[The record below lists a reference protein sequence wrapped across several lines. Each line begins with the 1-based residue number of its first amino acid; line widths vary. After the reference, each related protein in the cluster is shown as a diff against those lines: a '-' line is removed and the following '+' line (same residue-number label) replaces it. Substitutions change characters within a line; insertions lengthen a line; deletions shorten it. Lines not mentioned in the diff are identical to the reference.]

1 MKTFKSFLV
10 EVPGWSGSLSEKLFD
25 IGFHQGFERGGNL
38 VGFWLPISSPIFKRI
53 GIEEVRATVFH
64 VTDKEHYPTL
74 KKLQGKKQSIS
85 AFFGMKAEYF
95 EQGVQTS
102 GGVIAELDANILSA
116 WKGDVMS
123 SPDKSGRRWVKLAH
137 FKGVD
142 RDQDIKK
149 VLVGVEKLIG
159 KLLLKYHSSTYMEN
173 HDGNLDPV
181 NYPGHWQ
188 ALGQILGDKRSP
200 TRDTKKLSL
209 LIKDYIDGMEKVMK
223 SNVKQFKEIFQGYL
237 STRFTDNEWD
247 EQIVNK
253 IKIKKVHAVNSGNW
267 YRQSDS
273 GDPDEDDYR
282 GYLDFLAAVRADGF
296 KAKFWDDNFELEK
309 YISNVA
315 TLETGR

>member
-64 VTDKEHYPTL
+64 VTDKEHFSTL

-123 SPDKSGRRWVKLAH
+123 SPDKGGRRWVKLAH

-142 RDQDIKK
+142 RDQNITK

-159 KLLLKYHSSTYMEN
+159 KLLLKYHSSTYMRN

-247 EQIVNK
+247 GQIVNK
-253 IKIKKVHAVNSGNW
+253 IKIKKVHLVFSPAW
-267 YRQSDS
+267 YRPDMS
-273 GDPDEDDYR
+273 GDPDEDDYK
-282 GYLDFLAAVRADGF
+282 GYEDFIEELKSDGIEGKYYNDPF
-296 KAKFWDDNFELEK
+296 DLEK

>member
-38 VGFWLPISSPIFKRI
+38 IGFWLPISSSIFKRI

-64 VTDKEHYPTL
+64 VTDKVHYPTL

-95 EQGVQTS
+95 EQGVQTQ
-102 GGVIAELDANILSA
+102 GGVVAELDANILSA

-142 RDQDIKK
+142 RDQNISK

-159 KLLLKYHSSTYMEN
+159 KLLLKYHSSTYMRN
-173 HDGNLDPV
+173 HDGKLDPV

-253 IKIKKVHAVNSGNW
+253 IKIKKVHLVFSPAW
-267 YRQSDS
+267 YRPDMS
-273 GDPDEDDYR
+273 GDPDEDDYK
-282 GYLDFLAAVRADGF
+282 GYEDFIEELKADGIKGKYYKDPF
-296 KAKFWDDNFELEK
+296 DLEK

>member
-1 MKTFKSFLV
+1 
-10 EVPGWSGSLSEKLFD
+10 
-25 IGFHQGFERGGNL
+25 
-38 VGFWLPISSPIFKRI
+38 
-53 GIEEVRATVFH
+53 
-64 VTDKEHYPTL
+64 
-74 KKLQGKKQSIS
+74 
-85 AFFGMKAEYF
+85 
-95 EQGVQTS
+95 
-102 GGVIAELDANILSA
+102 
-116 WKGDVMS
+116 
-123 SPDKSGRRWVKLAH
+123 
-137 FKGVD
+137 
-142 RDQDIKK
+142 
-149 VLVGVEKLIG
+149 VGVEKLIG

-173 HDGNLDPV
+173 HKWKLDPV

-253 IKIKKVHAVNSGNW
+253 IKIKKVHLVFSPAW
-267 YRQSDS
+267 YRPDMS
-273 GDPDEDDYR
+273 GDPDEDDYK
-282 GYLDFLAAVRADGF
+282 GYEDFIEELKADGIKGKYYKDPF
-296 KAKFWDDNFELEK
+296 DLEK

>member
-1 MKTFKSFLV
+1 MKTFKSYLA

-38 VGFWLPISSPIFKRI
+38 VGFWLPISSSIFKRI

-64 VTDKEHYPTL
+64 VTDKVHYPTL

-95 EQGVQTS
+95 EQGIQTQ
-102 GGVIAELDANILSA
+102 GGVVAELDANILSA

-123 SPDKSGRRWVKLAH
+123 SPDKGGRRWVKLAH

-142 RDQDIKK
+142 RDQNISK

-173 HDGNLDPV
+173 HDGTLHPT

-188 ALGQILGDKRSP
+188 ALGQLLGDKRSP
-200 TRDTKKLSL
+200 NRDTKKLSL

-237 STRFTDNEWD
+237 SSRFTDNDWD

-253 IKIKKVHAVNSGNW
+253 IKIKKVHLVFSPAW
-267 YRQSDS
+267 YRPDMS
-273 GDPDEDDYR
+273 GDPDEDDYK
-282 GYLDFLAAVRADGF
+282 GYEDFIEELKADGI
-296 KAKFWDDNFELEK
+296 KGKYYDDPFDLEK

-315 TLETGR
+315 TMETGR

>member
-1 MKTFKSFLV
+1 MKTFKSFLA
-10 EVPGWSGSLSEKLFD
+10 EAPGWSGSLSEKLFD
-25 IGFHQGFERGGNL
+25 VGFHQGFERGGNL
-38 VGFWLPISSPIFKRI
+38 IGFWLPISPSIFKRI

-95 EQGVQTS
+95 EQGVKTQ

-159 KLLLKYHSSTYMEN
+159 KLLLKYHSSTYIEN
-173 HDGNLDPV
+173 HDGKLDPV

-253 IKIKKVHAVNSGNW
+253 IKIKKVHLVSSDAW

-273 GDPDEDDYR
+273 GDPDEDDYK
-282 GYLDFLAAVRADGF
+282 GYEDFIEELKSDGIKGKYYKDPF
-296 KAKFWDDNFELEK
+296 DLEK

>member
-1 MKTFKSFLV
+1 MKTFKSFLA
-10 EVPGWSGSLSEKLFD
+10 EAPGWSGRLSEKLFD
-25 IGFHQGFERGGNL
+25 VGFHQGFERGGNL
-38 VGFWLPISSPIFKRI
+38 IGFWLPISPSILKRI

-95 EQGVQTS
+95 EQGVKTQ

-116 WKGDVMS
+116 WEGDVMS
-123 SPDKSGRRWVKLAH
+123 SPDKGGRRWVKLAH

-159 KLLLKYHSSTYMEN
+159 KLLLKYHSSTYIEN
-173 HDGNLDPV
+173 HDGKLDPV

-253 IKIKKVHAVNSGNW
+253 IKIKKVHLVSSDAW

-273 GDPDEDDYR
+273 GDPDEDDYK
-282 GYLDFLAAVRADGF
+282 GYEDFIEELKADGI
-296 KAKFWDDNFELEK
+296 KGKYYDDPFDLEK

>member
-1 MKTFKSFLV
+1 MKTFKSYLA
-10 EVPGWSGSLSEKLFD
+10 EAPGWSGSLSEKLFD

-38 VGFWLPISSPIFKRI
+38 VGFWLPISSSIFKRI
-53 GIEEVRATVFH
+53 GIDEVRATVFH
-64 VTDKEHYPTL
+64 VTDKVHFPTL

-95 EQGVQTS
+95 EQGIQTQ
-102 GGVIAELDANILSA
+102 GGVVAELDANILSA

-123 SPDKSGRRWVKLAH
+123 SPDKGGRRWVKLAH

-142 RDQDIKK
+142 RDQNISK

-173 HDGNLDPV
+173 HDGTLHPT

-188 ALGQILGDKRSP
+188 ALGQLLGYKRSP
-200 TRDTKKLSL
+200 NRDTKKLSL

-237 STRFTDNEWD
+237 STRFTDNDWD

-253 IKIKKVHAVNSGNW
+253 IKIKKVHLVFSPAW
-267 YRQSDS
+267 YRPDMS
-273 GDPDEDDYR
+273 GDPDEDDYK
-282 GYLDFLAAVRADGF
+282 GYEDFIEELKADGI
-296 KAKFWDDNFELEK
+296 KGKYYDDPFDLEK

>member
-38 VGFWLPISSPIFKRI
+38 IGFWLPISSSIFKRI

-64 VTDKEHYPTL
+64 VTDKVHYPTL

-85 AFFGMKAEYF
+85 AFFSMKAEYF
-95 EQGVQTS
+95 EQGVQTQ

-123 SPDKSGRRWVKLAH
+123 SPDKGGARWVKLAH

-149 VLVGVEKLIG
+149 VLVGVENLIG

-173 HDGNLDPV
+173 HDGFLHPT

-223 SNVKQFKEIFQGYL
+223 SNVKQFKEIFHGYL
-237 STRFTDNEWD
+237 SARFTDDEWD

-253 IKIKKVHAVNSGNW
+253 IKIKKVHLVFSAAW
-267 YRQSDS
+267 YRPDMS
-273 GDPDEDDYR
+273 GDPDEDDYK
-282 GYLDFLAAVRADGF
+282 GYEDFIEELKADGIEGKYYKDPF
-296 KAKFWDDNFELEK
+296 DLEK

-315 TLETGR
+315 TLETRR

>member
-38 VGFWLPISSPIFKRI
+38 VGFWLPISSSIFKRI

-64 VTDKEHYPTL
+64 VTDKVHYPTL

-85 AFFGMKAEYF
+85 AFFSMKAEYF
-95 EQGVQTS
+95 EQGVQTQ

-116 WKGDVMS
+116 WKGDVLS
-123 SPDKSGRRWVKLAH
+123 SPDKGGARWVKLAH

-173 HDGNLDPV
+173 HDGKLDPV

-237 STRFTDNEWD
+237 STRFTDEEWD

-253 IKIKKVHAVNSGNW
+253 IKIKKVHLVFSPAW
-267 YRQSDS
+267 YRPDMS
-273 GDPDEDDYR
+273 GDPDEDDYK
-282 GYLDFLAAVRADGF
+282 GYEDFIEELKSDGIKGKYYKDPF
-296 KAKFWDDNFELEK
+296 DLEK

>member
-1 MKTFKSFLV
+1 MKRFKSYLA
-10 EVPGWSGSLSEKLFD
+10 EAPGWSSSLSGKLFD

-38 VGFWLPISSPIFKRI
+38 VGFWLPISSSIFKRI

-64 VTDKEHYPTL
+64 VTDKVHYPTL

-159 KLLLKYHSSTYMEN
+159 KLLLKYHSSTYIKN
-173 HDGNLDPV
+173 HDGADPTKFRFHPK

-253 IKIKKVHAVNSGNW
+253 IKIKKVHLVFSPAW
-267 YRQSDS
+267 YRPDMS
-273 GDPDEDDYR
+273 GDPDEDDYK
-282 GYLDFLAAVRADGF
+282 GYEDFIEELKADGI
-296 KAKFWDDNFELEK
+296 E
-309 YISNVA
+309 
-315 TLETGR
+315 

>member
-38 VGFWLPISSPIFKRI
+38 VGFWLPISSSIFKRI

-64 VTDKEHYPTL
+64 VTDKVHYPTL

-95 EQGVQTS
+95 EQGVQTQ
-102 GGVIAELDANILSA
+102 GGVVAELDANILSA

-123 SPDKSGRRWVKLAH
+123 SPDKGGARWVKLAH

-159 KLLLKYHSSTYMEN
+159 KLLLKYHSSTYMRN

-253 IKIKKVHAVNSGNW
+253 IKIKKVHLVFSPAW
-267 YRQSDS
+267 YRPDMS
-273 GDPDEDDYR
+273 GDPDEDDYK
-282 GYLDFLAAVRADGF
+282 GYEDFIEELKADGIKGKYYKDPF
-296 KAKFWDDNFELEK
+296 DLEK

>member
-1 MKTFKSFLV
+1 MKTFKSFLA
-10 EVPGWSGSLSEKLFD
+10 EAPGWSGSLSEKLFD
-25 IGFHQGFERGGNL
+25 VGFHQGFERGGNL
-38 VGFWLPISSPIFKRI
+38 IGFWLPISPSIFKRI

-95 EQGVQTS
+95 EQGVKTQ

-159 KLLLKYHSSTYMEN
+159 KLLLKYHYSTYIEN
-173 HDGNLDPV
+173 HDGKLDPV

-253 IKIKKVHAVNSGNW
+253 IKIKKVHLVSSDAW

-273 GDPDEDDYR
+273 GDPDEDDYK
-282 GYLDFLAAVRADGF
+282 GYEDFIEELKADGI
-296 KAKFWDDNFELEK
+296 KGKYYDDPFDLEK

>member
-1 MKTFKSFLV
+1 MKTFKSFLA
-10 EVPGWSGSLSEKLFD
+10 EAPGWSGSLSEKLFD
-25 IGFHQGFERGGNL
+25 VGFHQGFERGGNL
-38 VGFWLPISSPIFKRI
+38 IGFWLPISPSIFKRI

-95 EQGVQTS
+95 EQGVKTQ

-116 WKGDVMS
+116 WEGDVMS
-123 SPDKSGRRWVKLAH
+123 SPDKGGRRWVKLAH

-159 KLLLKYHSSTYMEN
+159 KLLLKYHSSTYIEN
-173 HDGNLDPV
+173 HDGKLDPV

-223 SNVKQFKEIFQGYL
+223 SNVKQLTEITTSYL
-237 STRFTDNEWD
+237 KSRRTNQQWD
-247 EQIVNK
+247 EQIVND
-253 IKIKKVHAVNSGNW
+253 IKIKKVHFAE
-267 YRQSDS
+267 YH
-273 GDPDEDDYR
+273 
-282 GYLDFLAAVRADGF
+282 VRVGSTMEAF
-296 KAKFWDDNFELEK
+296 AKDVGENHDVKIWPSSTGLE
-309 YISNVA
+309 YHIHDTA
-315 TLETGR
+315 TKETNI

>member
-1 MKTFKSFLV
+1 MKTFKSFLA
-10 EVPGWSGSLSEKLFD
+10 EAPGWSGSLSEKLFD
-25 IGFHQGFERGGNL
+25 VGFHQGFERGGNL
-38 VGFWLPISSPIFKRI
+38 IGFWLPISPSIFKRI

-85 AFFGMKAEYF
+85 AFFSMKAEYF
-95 EQGVQTS
+95 EQGVKTQ

-159 KLLLKYHSSTYMEN
+159 KLLLKYHSSTYIEN
-173 HDGNLDPV
+173 HDGKLDPV

-253 IKIKKVHAVNSGNW
+253 IKIKKVHLVSSDAW

-273 GDPDEDDYR
+273 GDPDEDDYK
-282 GYLDFLAAVRADGF
+282 GYEDFIEELKADGI
-296 KAKFWDDNFELEK
+296 KGKYYDDPFDLEK

>member
-38 VGFWLPISSPIFKRI
+38 IGFWLPISSSIFKRI

-95 EQGVQTS
+95 EQGVQTK

-123 SPDKSGRRWVKLAH
+123 SPDKGGRRWVKLAH

-142 RDQDIKK
+142 RDQDIQK

-173 HDGNLDPV
+173 HDGKLDPV

-253 IKIKKVHAVNSGNW
+253 IKIKKVHLVFSDAW
-267 YRQSDS
+267 YRPDMS
-273 GDPDEDDYR
+273 GDPDEDDYK
-282 GYLDFLAAVRADGF
+282 GYEDFIEELKADGIKGKYYKDPF
-296 KAKFWDDNFELEK
+296 DLEK

-315 TLETGR
+315 TLEPGR

>member
-1 MKTFKSFLV
+1 MR
-10 EVPGWSGSLSEKLFD
+10 SGSLSEKLFD
-25 IGFHQGFERGGNL
+25 IGFHHGFERGSNL
-38 VGFWLPISSPIFKRI
+38 VGFWLPISSSIFKRI

-64 VTDKEHYPTL
+64 VTDKEHFSTL

-95 EQGVQTS
+95 EQGVQTQ
-102 GGVIAELDANILSA
+102 GGVVAELDANILSA

-123 SPDKSGRRWVKLAH
+123 SPDKGGRRWVKLAH

>member
-10 EVPGWSGSLSEKLFD
+10 EAPGWSGSLSEKLFD

-38 VGFWLPISSPIFKRI
+38 IGFWLPISSSIFKRI

-95 EQGVQTS
+95 EQGVKTQ

-116 WKGDVMS
+116 WEGDVMS
-123 SPDKSGRRWVKLAH
+123 SPDKGGRRWVKLAH

-159 KLLLKYHSSTYMEN
+159 KLLLKYHSSTYIEN
-173 HDGNLDPV
+173 HDGKLDPK

-253 IKIKKVHAVNSGNW
+253 IKIKKVHLVSSDAW

-273 GDPDEDDYR
+273 GDPDEDDYK
-282 GYLDFLAAVRADGF
+282 GYEDFIEELKADGI
-296 KAKFWDDNFELEK
+296 KGKYYDDPFDLEK

>member
-1 MKTFKSFLV
+1 MKTFKSFLA
-10 EVPGWSGSLSEKLFD
+10 EAPGWSGSLSEKLFD
-25 IGFHQGFERGGNL
+25 VGFHQGFERGGNL
-38 VGFWLPISSPIFKRI
+38 IGFWLPISPSIFKRI

-95 EQGVQTS
+95 EQGVKTQ

-159 KLLLKYHSSTYMEN
+159 KLLLKYHSSTYIEN
-173 HDGNLDPV
+173 HDGKLDPV

-253 IKIKKVHAVNSGNW
+253 IKIKKVHLVSSDAW

-273 GDPDEDDYR
+273 GDPDEDDYK
-282 GYLDFLAAVRADGF
+282 GYEDFIEELKADGI
-296 KAKFWDDNFELEK
+296 KGKYYDDPFDLEK

>member
-1 MKTFKSFLV
+1 MKTFKSYLA
-10 EVPGWSGSLSEKLFD
+10 EAPGWSGSLSEKLFD
-25 IGFHQGFERGGNL
+25 VGFHQGFERGGNL
-38 VGFWLPISSPIFKRI
+38 IGFWLPISPSIFKRI

-95 EQGVQTS
+95 EQGVKTQ

-159 KLLLKYHSSTYMEN
+159 KLLLKYHSSTYIEN
-173 HDGNLDPV
+173 HDGKLDPV
-181 NYPGHWQ
+181 NYPGYWQ

-253 IKIKKVHAVNSGNW
+253 IKIKKVHLVFSPAW
-267 YRQSDS
+267 YRPDMS
-273 GDPDEDDYR
+273 GDPDEDDYK
-282 GYLDFLAAVRADGF
+282 GYEDFIEELKADGI
-296 KAKFWDDNFELEK
+296 KGKYYDDPFDLEK

>member
-1 MKTFKSFLV
+1 M
-10 EVPGWSGSLSEKLFD
+10 
-25 IGFHQGFERGGNL
+25 
-38 VGFWLPISSPIFKRI
+38 
-53 GIEEVRATVFH
+53 
-64 VTDKEHYPTL
+64 
-74 KKLQGKKQSIS
+74 
-85 AFFGMKAEYF
+85 
-95 EQGVQTS
+95 
-102 GGVIAELDANILSA
+102 
-116 WKGDVMS
+116 
-123 SPDKSGRRWVKLAH
+123 
-137 FKGVD
+137 
-142 RDQDIKK
+142 
-149 VLVGVEKLIG
+149 GVEKLIG
-159 KLLLKYHSSTYMEN
+159 KLLLKYHSSTYMRN
-173 HDGNLDPV
+173 HNGKLDPV

-188 ALGQILGDKRSP
+188 ALGQILGDRGSP
-200 TRDTKKLSL
+200 ARDTKKLSL

>member
-38 VGFWLPISSPIFKRI
+38 IGFWLPISSPIFKRI

-95 EQGVQTS
+95 EQGVQTQ
-102 GGVIAELDANILSA
+102 GGVVAELDANILSA

-123 SPDKSGRRWVKLAH
+123 SPDKGGRRWVKLAH

-142 RDQDIKK
+142 RDQDIQK

-173 HDGNLDPV
+173 HKWKLDPV

-253 IKIKKVHAVNSGNW
+253 IKIKKVHLVFSPAW
-267 YRQSDS
+267 YRPDMS
-273 GDPDEDDYR
+273 GDPDEDDYK
-282 GYLDFLAAVRADGF
+282 GYEDFIEELKADGIKGKYYKDPF
-296 KAKFWDDNFELEK
+296 DLEK

-315 TLETGR
+315 ILETDR

>member
-1 MKTFKSFLV
+1 MKTFKSYLA
-10 EVPGWSGSLSEKLFD
+10 EAPGWSGSLSEKLFD

-38 VGFWLPISSPIFKRI
+38 VGFWLPISSSIFKRI
-53 GIEEVRATVFH
+53 GIDEVRATVFH
-64 VTDKEHYPTL
+64 VTDKVHFPTL

-95 EQGVQTS
+95 EQGVQTQ
-102 GGVIAELDANILSA
+102 GGVVAELDANILSA

-123 SPDKSGRRWVKLAH
+123 SPDKGGRRWVKLAH

-142 RDQDIKK
+142 RDQNISK

-173 HDGNLDPV
+173 HDGTLHPT

-188 ALGQILGDKRSP
+188 ALGQLLGDKRSP
-200 TRDTKKLSL
+200 NRDTKKLSL

-237 STRFTDNEWD
+237 STRFTDNDWD

-253 IKIKKVHAVNSGNW
+253 IKIKKVHLVFSPAW
-267 YRQSDS
+267 YRPDMS
-273 GDPDEDDYR
+273 GDPDEDDYK
-282 GYLDFLAAVRADGF
+282 GYEDFIEELKADGI
-296 KAKFWDDNFELEK
+296 KGKYYDDPFDLEK